1 VNKNYLIVIIGPTA
15 VGKTSIAI
23 QIAKH
28 LTIKI
33 LSADSRQFYREMSIG
48 TAKPNDSEL
57 SEIEHFF
64 INNLS
69 IKDTYSVGDFER
81 DVLQFLEKHYKET
94 NLAILVGGSGLYV
107 DAVVN
112 GLDELPIVPNE
123 LRLQIMDEINTSGL
137 EPLLIELKEKDPVY
151 FEVLD
156 KGNKQRLCRAIEVI
170 RFTGLPFS
178 SFLNKGSKDRPFEII
193 KIGINTEREIL
204 YNRINTRVDVMMK
217 QGLLE
222 EAKNLYEF
230 RNTYAL
236 QTVGYKEIF
245 DFMDGKQSLE
255 EAVELIKRN
264 SRRYAKRQLTWFN
277 RDKETKWF
285 GNNESDAILT
295 YIKERIS

>member
-1 VNKNYLIVIIGPTA
+1 VNKNYLIVIVGPTA

-23 QIAKH
+23 EIAKY
-28 LTIKI
+28 LNVKI
-33 LSADSRQFYREMSIG
+33 LSADSRQFYSEMCIG
-48 TAKPNDSEL
+48 TAKPNKAEL

-69 IKDTYSVGDFER
+69 ITDSYSVGDFER
-81 DVLQFLEKHYKET
+81 DVLDFLDKHYKTT

-107 DAVVN
+107 DAVIN
-112 GLDELPIVPNE
+112 GLDELPIVPSE
-123 LRLQIMDEINTSGL
+123 LRTQIMDEINTSGF
-137 EPLLIELKEKDPVY
+137 EPLLKELKEKDPAY
-151 FEVLD
+151 FEALD
-156 KGNKQRLCRAIEVI
+156 KSNKQRLCRAIEVI

-178 SFLNKGSKDRPFEII
+178 SFLTKGSKTRPFEII
-193 KIGINTEREIL
+193 KIGINIERETL
-204 YNRINTRVDVMMK
+204 YNRINIRVDEMMK
-217 QGLLE
+217 QGLVE

-245 DFMDGKQSLE
+245 DFMDGIHSLE
-255 EAVELIKRN
+255 EATELIKRN

-285 GNNESDAILT
+285 NNNESDAILT

>member
-1 VNKNYLIVIIGPTA
+1 MRKNYLIVVVGPTA
-15 VGKTSIAI
+15 VGKTRIAI
-23 QIAKH
+23 EIAKQ
-28 LTIKI
+28 LNIKI
-33 LSADSRQFYREMSIG
+33 LSADSRQFYREMCIG
-48 TAKPNDSEL
+48 TAKPNETEL

-69 IKDTYSVGDFER
+69 ITDSYSVGDFER
-81 DVLQFLEKHYKET
+81 DVLDFLDKHYKDT

-107 DAVVN
+107 DAVLN
-112 GLDELPIVPNE
+112 GLDELPIVPSE

-137 EPLLIELKEKDPVY
+137 EPLLIELKEKDPAY

-156 KGNKQRLCRAIEVI
+156 KSNKQRLCRAIEVI

-178 SFLNKGSKDRPFEII
+178 SFLIKGSKARPFEII
-193 KIGINTEREIL
+193 KIGINTERETL
-204 YNRINTRVDVMMK
+204 YKRINARVDEMMK

-245 DFMDGKQSLE
+245 DFMDGIHSLE
-255 EAVELIKRN
+255 EAIELIKRN

-285 GNNESDAILT
+285 NNNESDAILT